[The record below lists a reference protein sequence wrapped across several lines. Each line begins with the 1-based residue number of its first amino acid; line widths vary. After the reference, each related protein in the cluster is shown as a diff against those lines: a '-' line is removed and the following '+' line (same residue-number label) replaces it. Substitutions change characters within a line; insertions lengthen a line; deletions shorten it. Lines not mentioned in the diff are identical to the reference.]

1 MVILNKVTEVPATT
15 EPTVEEL
22 QGYAS
27 QLSQSNYEVVRKA
40 LRENA
45 EIVKHNIDATVQE

>member
-1 MVILNKVTEVPATT
+1 MTEVPATT
-15 EPTVEEL
+15 EPSVDEL

-27 QLSQSNYEVVRKA
+27 QLSQSNYEIILKA

-45 EIVKHNIDATVQE
+45 EIVKHEITAAVQE